1 MSTLLRFWYVFVL
14 ALVLSVVAAMG
25 LLWLRLDD
33 IRPAK
38 EVPAADISR
47 EAVGAGERFRE
58 WDFRSAEVEDLRI
71 KLEARVQQL
80 DARESDLLAWEQ
92 RIRSEVEELET
103 LKAEIVALREAINE
117 DMVVIE
123 DSQRRNLRNLAS
135 MYAEMKPATALRIL
149 DEKAAEEVVQVLSL
163 MPQDASVRILAAMAE
178 SNNDEALRRVNEITD
193 LLKQVKHD

>member
-33 IRPAK
+33 IRPVVEAP
-38 EVPAADISR
+38 EADISR